1 MAAHIDHTDSFQ
13 NKSLTNDT
21 FFITIILYFTKGYS
35 MADRGKRIMASKA
48 ARARRKS
55 VKEIIQTRMENLY
68 NKLKRK
74 RKANSK

>member
-1 MAAHIDHTDSFQ
+1 
-13 NKSLTNDT
+13 
-21 FFITIILYFTKGYS
+21 